1 MTTQCWIKVID
12 RFGKSWGQFNVTMRL
27 MIDLEKSQTTKVTI
41 MLMIDLR
48 KLKKQPNGCNY
59 VNDRCI

>member
-1 MTTQCWIKVID
+1 
-12 RFGKSWGQFNVTMRL
+12 MRL

-48 KLKKQPNGCNY
+48 KLKNNPMVAIMLRIDVFRLKTTQHY
-59 VNDRCI
+59 SHVK